1 MMMPGTIP
9 CDFCDAM
16 ILPEDFQNGKAVIL
30 LKKNYCETCMA
41 AAVKR
46 SKQKHAAPSPAFQT
60 PPPRPPALPDQ
71 GRRRHERKECSV
83 PVELSV
89 YLESGQ
95 LYDRGNAVLWNVSL
109 SGALL
114 RALVLPEKALPLEP
128 HQIGIR
134 LLEGVLKDFHILGR
148 PVRLVHSEDGIHLA
162 IEFVKTEEAEIK
174 QLRKLL

>member
-1 MMMPGTIP
+1 MTSSPIP

-16 ILPEDFQNGKAVIL
+16 IDPEDFETGKAVTL
-30 LKKNYCETCMA
+30 LKKHYCARCMA

-46 SKQKHAAPSPAFQT
+46 SKKQAAPSPAFQT
-60 PPPRPPALPDQ
+60 PPPRPLSVPERS
-71 GRRRHERKECSV
+71 RRRHERKECSV

-89 YLESGQ
+89 YLENGQ

-128 HQIGIR
+128 HEIGIR
-134 LLEGVLKDFHILGR
+134 LLDGVLKDFHILGR

-162 IEFVKTEEAEIK
+162 IEFTKTEEAQMK
-174 QLRKLL
+174 QLRQLL

>member
-1 MMMPGTIP
+1 
-9 CDFCDAM
+9 
-16 ILPEDFQNGKAVIL
+16 
-30 LKKNYCETCMA
+30 MA

-46 SKQKHAAPSPAFQT
+46 SKRKHAPRSPVFQT
-60 PPPRPPALPDQ
+60 PPPRPLSMPEQ
-71 GRRRHERKECSV
+71 SRRRHERKECSI

-89 YLESGQ
+89 YLENGQ

-128 HQIGIR
+128 HHIGIR
-134 LLEGVLKDFHILGR
+134 LLDGVLKDFHILGR
-148 PVRLVHSEDGIHLA
+148 PVRLVHSEDGLHLA
-162 IEFVKTEEAEIK
+162 IEFAKTEPAEIT